1 MKTAPMSS
9 ADHYLDHQQ
18 CNGGV
23 EPNGMWF
30 NPAGL
35 FELTDQGAVD
45 NAGFFEICDGY
56 SPLDGWAL
64 IALAGCPERS
74 PGLDFTFS
82 VDNSVSALWAIA
94 DAGTGAVIEAIVD
107 EGARFAI
114 EQTMVR
120 WCSTTLVRRPGK
132 NGEPDEIEVVPADL
146 IGAQFQ
152 HGENSEGNPHLHVHF
167 LIFNVAK
174 AHEDGLMRTTH
185 MDPMYEWE
193 GAGAAAF
200 GAYVAWEMGER
211 LGVRFEH
218 YGENNEYLRIAGM
231 PASQSEGWSR
241 LLKRWFK

>member
-1 MKTAPMSS
+1 MGMMMKTAPMSS

-45 NAGFFEICDGY
+45 NEGFFEICDGY

-82 VDNSVSALWAIA
+82 VDNSVSA
-94 DAGTGAVIEAIVD
+94 
-107 EGARFAI
+107 
-114 EQTMVR
+114 
-120 WCSTTLVRRPGK
+120 VRRPGK

-218 YGENNEYLRIAGM
+218 YGENNEYLRVAGM